1 MEVTVSNQPLSFAA
15 TMEAEERKYAV
26 LMAQAKSSL
35 ARIKEIGEGFGR
47 VREEHDARED
57 EQATRARDL
66 LSRIAAEGAESRV
79 GEEMDISREDGVAGG
94 EDHTMEGNEQIDGL
108 GHMEEDDRME
118 GDIELETA
126 AGGVRKVDGRDFPEL
141 MERAKKLLAR
151 THISMSGAD
160 QAVPEG
166 FQAQGAK
173 EMWTEEECDAFWNS
187 M

>member
-1 MEVTVSNQPLSFAA
+1 
-15 TMEAEERKYAV
+15 MEAEERKYAV

-35 ARIKEIGEGFGR
+35 AHIKEIGEGFGR
-47 VREEHDARED
+47 AREEHDARED

-66 LSRIAAEGAESRV
+66 LSRIAAEGAESRA
-79 GEEMDISREDGVAGG
+79 GEEMEISREDG

-118 GDIELETA
+118 GGIELETA
-126 AGGVRKVDGRDFPEL
+126 AGDVRKVDGRDFPEL